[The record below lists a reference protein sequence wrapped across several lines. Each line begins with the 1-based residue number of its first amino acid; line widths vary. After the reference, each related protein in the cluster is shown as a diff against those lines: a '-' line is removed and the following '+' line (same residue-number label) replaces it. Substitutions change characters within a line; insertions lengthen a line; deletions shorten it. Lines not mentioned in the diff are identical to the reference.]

1 MILLA
6 GLGFEAGMVDKAN
19 RELKN
24 ILGPMAYIL
33 SGARQLVDQQPF
45 QATLQVDGE
54 EYQVEA
60 SAITVA
66 NAAPATSVTAQG
78 FGEVLPD
85 DGLLEVIIA
94 SPTDRIGGLSVLSSL
109 AWSAI
114 RSSNANNNDL
124 AYFRTKEIKIS
135 LKDNQKL
142 VVDGEIVDIDS
153 AFLEVN
159 PGALQVVAPI
169 PLTT

>member
-66 NAAPATSVTAQG
+66 NAAPATSLTAQG
-78 FGEVLPD
+78 FGEVL
-85 DGLLEVIIA
+85 
-94 SPTDRIGGLSVLSSL
+94 SL
-109 AWSAI
+109 I
-114 RSSNANNNDL
+114 H
-124 AYFRTKEIKIS
+124 I
-135 LKDNQKL
+135 
-142 VVDGEIVDIDS
+142 
-153 AFLEVN
+153 
-159 PGALQVVAPI
+159 
-169 PLTT
+169 